1 MNEMDHKTFENLT
14 MTQVIDFPFAGT
26 LGMPRPRRRLVFAA
40 KRILHGVSEARAIS
54 VPALLM
60 VMMLGPALAV
70 EKTYEKPSAFLARHF
85 GEVPKTQVLELTS
98 AQQVELKKILGH
110 DYNQKSIR
118 YWQSH
123 GKSAWILSEIGK
135 TEPITTGYVIKDGAI
150 VETKVLIYRES
161 HGWEVSRP
169 FFTKQFVG
177 ARLKGDRVSSQIDG
191 IVGATLSVRALT
203 RLSAAA
209 LYLNQQLE
217 P

>member
-1 MNEMDHKTFENLT
+1 M
-14 MTQVIDFPFAGT
+14 
-26 LGMPRPRRRLVFAA
+26 
-40 KRILHGVSEARAIS
+40 
-54 VPALLM
+54 LM
-60 VMMLGPALAV
+60 AMMLGSALAE

-85 GEVPKTQVLELTS
+85 GEMPKAQVLELSSTQL
-98 AQQVELKKILGH
+98 AGLKKILGH
-110 DYNQKSIR
+110 DYDQKSIR
-118 YWQSH
+118 YWQVS
-123 GKSAWILSEIGK
+123 GKTAWILSEIGK

-177 ARLKGDRVSSQIDG
+177 ARLNGDRMSRQIDG